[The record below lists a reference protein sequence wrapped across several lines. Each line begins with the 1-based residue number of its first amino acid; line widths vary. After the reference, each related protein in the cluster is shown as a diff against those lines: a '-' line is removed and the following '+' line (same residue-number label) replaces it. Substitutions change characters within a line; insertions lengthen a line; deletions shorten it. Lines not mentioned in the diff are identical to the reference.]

1 LANRRKGESV
11 LVATALLCILVLPSM
26 IFFFRTPF
34 TCWAAG
40 GAADS
45 SGRAIDVYTNKEP
58 FSGQG
63 PDQESDAFEPQEEV
77 ILYALVTYNGDPVP
91 GKIVAYNIQGPVNSV
106 ENLTLSLSA
115 VTNDAGVASVSFVM
129 PWPDPRPQV
138 TIFGTWVV
146 AASVDIAGVIV
157 TDVLSFRVGW
167 LVELLYVRTADL
179 SNVLKS
185 TFSKGERMGF
195 RLGVENIALTEKTA
209 TFVVTASDELNFS
222 FGVLKLENQ
231 VVPPGAVEYFLRDL
245 FVPTTAFVGKGSA
258 VANALKPPDG
268 IASVAWC
275 PSVNTTF
282 SIGSQ
287 VVVHDV
293 AVVQVTP
300 SVSEALPGQT
310 VNVTVVVKNLGD
322 VSERFNASAYANAM
336 PVGTIGVEGLAAG
349 AEAALVFSWFTNEVP
364 LGDYR
369 IKGIAEPVPGETN
382 VDNNVLVDGTVKI
395 TSVIPSPPVS
405 CNPLLLA
412 LLFIL
417 IVLIGALLV
426 AALLVFLFCRRRRKN
441 EEEEPER
448 VMGPVAVLPL
458 TAVKKQQRQ
467 RATEQAAILPSAIAK
482 KCKVCGKDFPAV
494 YTFCPHCMSFH
505 GKDF

>member
-1 LANRRKGESV
+1 M
-11 LVATALLCILVLPSM
+11 T
-26 IFFFRTPF
+26 FFFRMPF
-34 TCWAAG
+34 TCWADS

-63 PDQESDAFEPQEEV
+63 PAQESDAFEPQEEV

-115 VTNDAGVASVSFVM
+115 VTNDAGLASVSFVM
-129 PWPDPRPQV
+129 PWPGPRPQV
-138 TIFGTWVV
+138 TIFGTWIV
-146 AASVDIAGVIV
+146 AGSVDIAGIIV
-157 TDVLSFRVGW
+157 TDLLSFRVGW
-167 LVELLYVRTADL
+167 LVELLYIRTADL

-185 TFSKGERMGF
+185 AFSKGERMGF
-195 RLGVENIALTEKTA
+195 RLGVRNIGLTEKTA
-209 TFVVTASDELNFS
+209 TFVVSASDELNFS

-231 VVPPGAVEYFLRDL
+231 VVPPGAVEYFLRAL
-245 FVPTTAFVGKGSA
+245 FVPTTAFVGQGSA

-268 IASVAWC
+268 IASVTWC

-282 SIGSQ
+282 SIGPQ
-287 VVVHDV
+287 VVVHDL

-300 SVSEALPGQT
+300 SVMEALPGQT
-310 VNVTVVVKNLGD
+310 VNITVVVKNLGD
-322 VSERFNASAYANAM
+322 VSESFNASAYANAM
-336 PVGTIGVEGLAAG
+336 PVGTIGVEGLTAG
-349 AEAALVFSWFTNEVP
+349 AEAALVFPWFTNEAP

-369 IKGIAEPVPGETN
+369 IKGVAEPVPGETN
-382 VDNNVLVDGTVKI
+382 IDNNVLIDGTVKI
-395 TSVIPSPPVS
+395 TSVVPTPVS
-405 CNPLLLA
+405 CNPWLLA

-426 AALLVFLFCRRRRKN
+426 AALLVFLFCRRRRKS

-448 VMGPVAVLPL
+448 VTGSVAVLPL
-458 TAVKKQQRQ
+458 TALKEEKRKHV
-467 RATEQAAILPSAIAK
+467 TEQATILPSAISK
-482 KCKVCGKDFPAV
+482 KCRVCGKDFPAV

-505 GKDF
+505 GKDFE